1 MWLIESVTYVSE
13 HLLPICLVYT
23 FFWLIVLS

>member
-13 HLLPICLVYT
+13 PLLPICLVYT
-23 FFWLIVLS
+23 IWMIILS